1 MSTLL
6 GMYSKSS
13 KGLREQPHMQR
24 GFELSEKGH
33 RELKT

>member
-6 GMYSKSS
+6 GMYSKFS
-13 KGLREQPHMQR
+13 KGLKEHVQR
-24 GFELSEKGH
+24 GFELSEKGL